1 MLKFKT
7 LRNRKGFT
15 LVEMLVILMIIG
27 VIVAVLVGIMG
38 NPVTE
43 ATKDGAVAKTGD
55 DMRALKDAIDLHMVR
70 GNAEPTAFSELLTAG
85 IITQILVP
93 SKNAGSGTA
102 YTLDKVNYTAWGT
115 NAADVAIV
123 LAGVKDTICDAF
135 NVKYAGI
142 AAGTTPAAIS
152 GAIGSQCIAGEGP
165 GNRTI
170 VWPAIVN

>member
-7 LRNRKGFT
+7 LKNRKGFT

-93 SKNAGSGTA
+93 SKNAGSGAA
-102 YTLDKVNYTAWGT
+102 YTLDKTYTAWGT

-123 LAGVKDTICDAF
+123 LAGVKDDICDAF

-142 AAGTTPAAIS
+142 AENTPPAAIS

-170 VWPAIVN
+170 VWPVIVN